1 MGNGRGLSFFNP
13 ISCACSKHHT
23 SLTLST
29 ILKKKKE
36 KKKEVCYPGLMFEL
50 TPQASLYIIRDEHKS
65 WGLLWKSFQLSVW
78 LIFPAGSLC
87 PTEKVEAWE
96 KTCEELQEKN
106 IWLRN
111 FTGFLQFPLSQL
123 MSLDYKCISN
133 RYPAEHL
140 EFLCLCAC
148 VGVYEYSI
156 CVCIHVHVCVCTCV
170 CSVFSCVCYWPCV
183 CMSRS
188 EADKCW
194 FWLLIS
200 CDILFLV
207 TGTSGQIL
215 GSPFRPLGVPCLF
228 EPSSGYR
235 CVVYDLRCFCRV
247 LETQAQILTF

>member
-1 MGNGRGLSFFNP
+1 
-13 ISCACSKHHT
+13 
-23 SLTLST
+23 
-29 ILKKKKE
+29 
-36 KKKEVCYPGLMFEL
+36 VCYPGLMFEL

-170 CSVFSCVCYWPCV
+170 CLWAYMFVSLDLCLYVHFYVYSYVCSYVNIHNKSWLNIFFFILQ
-183 CMSRS
+183 CM
-188 EADKCW
+188 
-194 FWLLIS
+194 WLN
-200 CDILFLV
+200 ILHML
-207 TGTSGQIL
+207 TGLLPIYLS
-215 GSPFRPLGVPCLF
+215 
-228 EPSSGYR
+228 
-235 CVVYDLRCFCRV
+235 DLRSNSLLQDQKYTRKC
-247 LETQAQILTF
+247 